1 MKYLVTTALFSLI
14 IAFMGCRN
22 NNSLVKNE
30 AINVP
35 APGDVSKMIPVAKD
49 IISEIIV
56 KPVSTDDPW
65 ELEKV
70 KGFSG
75 EAMFLNLLNKIR
87 EGKIRVYDCISGEML
102 SEEEAKKILD
112 EKGSDVSKIAKLQFT
127 EDWYFNP
134 ETNEIFKKV
143 KSVSLGYE
151 SLRAGGLPPAYLPY
165 FQVKAE

>member
-1 MKYLVTTALFSLI
+1 MKYLVTPALLCLI
-14 IAFMGCRN
+14 LAVPGCRN
-22 NNSLVKNE
+22 NNGLNKNE
-30 AINVP
+30 EITVP
-35 APGDVSKMIPVAKD
+35 ASGDLSKMIPVAKD

-56 KPVSTDDPW
+56 KPVSTEDPW

-70 KGFSG
+70 RGFSG

-87 EGKIRVYDCISGEML
+87 EGNIRVYDCISGEVF
-102 SEEEAKKILD
+102 SEEEAKKILE

-165 FQVKAE
+165 FKVKTE